1 MFRACFAQWTE
12 PQRKKK
18 LIQHGTAKAQ
28 RPNQWNV
35 ANTVRDT
42 EYQWY
47 SLIRY
52 SILFYL
58 LCFLVF
64 YAFPFL
70 LKQFVMHALCFPH
83 GTYVCMAAWLTL
95 AASNR
100 VNQNVIQPKI
110 LPANQERV
118 FPPSFRCL
126 HTCITALDDAL
137 SVYASEF
144 MFFPFSNIFYLAVF
158 GSAVGVLH
166 HRRTMWTDAE

>member
-1 MFRACFAQWTE
+1 MVHYRRCFVRASRSEANHKEKKNSFNTARRKHKDLINGMSRILFGIRNINGIRSFA
-12 PQRKKK
+12 
-18 LIQHGTAKAQ
+18 
-28 RPNQWNV
+28 
-35 ANTVRDT
+35 
-42 EYQWY
+42 
-47 SLIRY
+47 
-52 SILFYL
+52 ILFYFI
-58 LCFLVF
+58 CCVF
-64 YAFPFL
+64 WSSMHFHSFWNNSSCMR
-70 LKQFVMHALCFPH
+70 FVFH
-83 GTYVCMAAWLTL
+83 MAHTHTL